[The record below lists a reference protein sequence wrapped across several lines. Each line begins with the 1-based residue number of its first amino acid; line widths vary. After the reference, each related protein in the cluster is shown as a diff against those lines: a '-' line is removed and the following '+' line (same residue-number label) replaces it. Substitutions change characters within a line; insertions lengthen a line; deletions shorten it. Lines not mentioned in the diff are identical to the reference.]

1 MGRPQTKGETMT
13 MYRLFS
19 SGEVAE
25 VAGLAMQTVDR
36 WASIGLVQ
44 PVGGG
49 ARKGIHRQYSFM
61 QLFAVYVGARY
72 RDERADDGR
81 VAGVV
86 KYLAS
91 IKDSKWFEAEL
102 AKGRTFPVP
111 AGMLGGALR
120 PVGWLPGMMVR
131 IGHADT
137 REMSEGA
144 KALLERLD
152 CQRLYDACRQK
163 TNELL
168 KKPRRQRG
176 QRRRVAR

>member
-1 MGRPQTKGETMT
+1 MTMT
-13 MYRLFS
+13 RLFS

-36 WASIGLVQ
+36 WASIGLVK

-49 ARKGIHRQYSFM
+49 VRKGIHRQYSYM

-72 RDERADDGR
+72 REERADDGR

-91 IKDSKWFEAEL
+91 ISNIEWFEAEL

-120 PVGWLPGMMVR
+120 PTAWLPGMMVK
-131 IGHADT
+131 IGAADT
-137 REMSEGA
+137 REISEGA
-144 KALLERLD
+144 KAMMERLD
-152 CQRLYDACRQK
+152 CKRLYAACRQK
-163 TNELL
+163 TNDLL
-168 KKPRRQRG
+168 SRPRRQRG